1 MSNYNGEA
9 TVLEYNSLHKP
20 IKKQYED
27 VLLCEKALVL
37 LKPGDQ
43 VCFRGKKISDDK
55 SHNIKVSLG

>member
-1 MSNYNGEA
+1 MSNYDGEA

-27 VLLCEKALVL
+27 VLLYEKALVL

-43 VCFRGKKISDDK
+43 VCLRGKKISDDK
-55 SHNIKVSLG
+55 SHNTKGFSG